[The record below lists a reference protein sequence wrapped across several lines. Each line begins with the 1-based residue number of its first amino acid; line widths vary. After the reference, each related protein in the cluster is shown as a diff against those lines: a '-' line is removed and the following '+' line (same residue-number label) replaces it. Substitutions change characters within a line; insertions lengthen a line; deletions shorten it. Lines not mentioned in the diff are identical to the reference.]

1 MSSAVRVIVLNPLY
15 TGRVRWNVSQFVRDP
30 DSGSYKRRRRPE
42 SDWHEFQDESL
53 RIVSDA
59 QFKQADLNLMTQK
72 EQLKLNVQNYELQ
85 NSNALTQLQKAKS
98 NLSSDENNVTL
109 AKEVYDV
116 TTLQYREGT
125 VPLTDL
131 LNAETSY
138 KESQSN
144 YINSMLSYYQA
155 KLGLEQSTGSLS
167 EFYTALP

>member
-1 MSSAVRVIVLNPLY
+1 M
-15 TGRVRWNVSQFVRDP
+15 
-30 DSGSYKRRRRPE
+30 
-42 SDWHEFQDESL
+42 
-53 RIVSDA
+53 
-59 QFKQADLNLMTQK
+59 
-72 EQLKLNVQNYELQ
+72 
-85 NSNALTQLQKAKS
+85 
-98 NLSSDENNVTL
+98 TL

-155 KLGLEQSTGSLS
+155 KLGLEQSTGSLN